1 MKTCM
6 FQQNRTPH
14 VLEDRTIQPTP
25 TLKNKYRV
33 FSAFFLTH
41 PFMTYFRST
50 LIYSV
55 PLSEKFSK
63 VNILRKFYPT
73 MKNNL

>member
-33 FSAFFLTH
+33 FSAFFLNSS
-41 PFMTYFRST
+41 FYDIFQ
-50 LIYSV
+50 IYSHIYRV

-63 VNILRKFYPT
+63 LTF
-73 MKNNL
+73 